1 MTAVLATASATVLTT
16 GATAGTVLAGLI
28 GVAIVLMGANG
39 LRAPQAAVG
48 FGIPGTP
55 ADDRTFRSWLAVKSV
70 RDLACGVALL
80 VLVLAVLLSAVPPH
94 LLGWYLVITAG
105 IPVGDFLIV
114 LRSGGP
120 RAVAYGVHAATA
132 ALLLATSVPLLVA

>member
-1 MTAVLATASATVLTT
+1 MTGVLAVVATI
-16 GATAGTVLAGLI
+16 LAGPI
-28 GVAIVLMGANG
+28 GVAIVLLGANG

-55 ADDRTFRSWLAVKSV
+55 ADDPAFQSWLAVKAV
-70 RDLACGVALL
+70 RDLACGVAVL
-80 VLVLAVLLSAVPPH
+80 VLVLAVLLSAVPSH

-105 IPVGDFLIV
+105 IPVGDALIV

-132 ALLLATSVPLLVA
+132 AVLVLVGVVLLVA